1 MTYAVNQTAVKVI
14 ASSIV
19 ENQECIEVEFL
30 SPLHYFQTEEKTENK
45 QELYCSKNEVKI
57 VEAENGSSSDENALE
72 CIFVDKDGLGSTTI
86 PGSYSTFKSEYRDSE
101 NSNILDNQASSSSS
115 LSTDSSIARESDA
128 PETTIRSAPPVRLED
143 IAKVIVLDH
152 STCDLNEI
160 NREAY
165 AALGDESTLTPD
177 QTIDLPSAPQTKCL
191 MKESPSSDVTISA
204 IACDDLLNEKDADLN
219 QNEHTLYRTG
229 EKGVTKAMNKKKS
242 EERIELRSSHIDYQ
256 LQVEVQSPND
266 TSFVNAMFEYMNITD
281 SPSQDE
287 SIIGELDDVS
297 SAGEI
302 SEDDNCHMY
311 QSQENNSTLN
321 KEQQRIE
328 TKEKMTKD
336 MFDYI
341 LHAGSDDDS
350 LMDLD
355 SPSCDEID
363 TMHYQC

>member
-1 MTYAVNQTAVKVI
+1 M
-14 ASSIV
+14 
-19 ENQECIEVEFL
+19 
-30 SPLHYFQTEEKTENK
+30 
-45 QELYCSKNEVKI
+45 
-57 VEAENGSSSDENALE
+57 
-72 CIFVDKDGLGSTTI
+72 GLVRQQAQG
-86 PGSYSTFKSEYRDSE
+86 
-101 NSNILDNQASSSSS
+101 ASSSSS
-115 LSTDSSIARESDA
+115 PSTDSSIASESDA
-128 PETTIRSAPPVRLED
+128 PEATIRSAPSARLED
-143 IAKVIVLDH
+143 SANVIVLDH

-160 NREAY
+160 NREPY
-165 AALGDESTLTPD
+165 AALEDESTLTPE

-191 MKESPSSDVTISA
+191 MKASPLSDETISA
-204 IACDDLLNEKDADLN
+204 IACGDLLNEKDADLN

-229 EKGVTKAMNKKKS
+229 EKGVTKAVNEKKS
-242 EERIELRSSHIDYQ
+242 EERIELSSLHVDYQ
-256 LQVEVQSPND
+256 LQGGVQGPND

-287 SIIGELDDVS
+287 SIISELDDVS

-302 SEDDNCHMY
+302 SEDDNRHMY
-311 QSQENNSTLN
+311 QSQENSSTLN
-321 KEQQRIE
+321 KEQQRIH

-341 LHAGSDDDS
+341 LHTGNDDDS